1 MKKVL
6 IMSATALLFCLSVPA
21 FASNGN
27 VSSDFTVEQ
36 EDVKYEEIKA
46 EELPQLVQEGL
57 TKSYSEYTVLK
68 SYIANDGSYKVILSS
83 TEKNVAVYFNAKG
96 EFVSQEDLDV

>member
-27 VSSDFTVEQ
+27 VASDFTFEQ
-36 EDVKYEEIKA
+36 QDVKYEEIKV
-46 EELPQLVQEGL
+46 EELPKIVQEGL
-57 TKSYSEYTVLK
+57 SKSYSEYSVLK
-68 SYIANDGSYKVILSS
+68 SYIANDGSYKIILSGS
-83 TEKNVAVYFNAKG
+83 EQNVAVYFNAKG
-96 EFVSQEDLDV
+96 EFVKQENLDI